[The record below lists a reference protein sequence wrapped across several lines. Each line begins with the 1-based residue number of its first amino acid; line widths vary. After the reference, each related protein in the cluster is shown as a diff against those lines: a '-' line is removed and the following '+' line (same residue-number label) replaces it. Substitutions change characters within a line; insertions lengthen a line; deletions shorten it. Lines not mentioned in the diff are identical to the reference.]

1 MERTPAGPSPLSGD
15 GLRPCILAQRWA
27 VEPITDRPGG
37 FVHDRVEAFLH
48 YLSAERGASKN
59 TIDAYRSDLK
69 GFLQFLG
76 ERGANGSS
84 PSHAITR
91 TSVIDYIADLNGRQ
105 YAKATVA
112 RKVAAVKSFSAF
124 LLDHG
129 DLTSNPTAEIDSPR
143 APKPVPKPM
152 TTDEVDALLREPRKF
167 DTAEAIRDVAMLELM
182 YATGMRV
189 TELVSLNMDSL
200 HVEDEVDS
208 WVRCLGKGGKERTI
222 PVHAQAIEA
231 IATYLDEARPALL
244 KNRPQTALFVNRRG
258 ERLTRQGFWLILK
271 SYAKSAGIESH
282 VTPHT
287 LRHSFAT
294 HLLRG
299 GASVRDV
306 QELLGHANVST
317 TQVYTQ
323 LADEHL
329 REVYQNVHPRAR

>member
-1 MERTPAGPSPLSGD
+1 M
-15 GLRPCILAQRWA
+15 Q
-27 VEPITDRPGG
+27 
-37 FVHDRVEAFLH
+37 DRVDDFLH
-48 YLSAERGASKN
+48 YLSAERGSSKN
-59 TIDAYRSDLK
+59 TTDAYRNDLA
-69 GFLQFLG
+69 GLSRFIEG
-76 ERGANGSS
+76 RAGADAVTAK
-84 PSHAITR
+84 AIDRAT
-91 TSVIDYIADLNGRQ
+91 VIAFIVDLNERA

-112 RKVAAVKSFSAF
+112 RKVAAVKSFCAF

-129 DLTSNPTAEIDSPR
+129 DLTTNPTAQIDSPR

-152 TTDEVDALLREPRKF
+152 TTDEVDALLSEPKKF
-167 DTAEAIRDVAMLELM
+167 DSAEAGRDAAMLELM

-200 HVEDEVDS
+200 HIDPAPA
-208 WVRCLGKGGKERTI
+208 WVRCLGKGSKERTL
-222 PVHAQAIEA
+222 PVALRAIGA
-231 IATYLDEARPALL
+231 LTGYLDDARPALL

-271 SYAKSAGIESH
+271 GYAKSADIVGH

-329 REVYQNVHPRAR
+329 REAFQDAHPRAR

>member
-1 MERTPAGPSPLSGD
+1 M
-15 GLRPCILAQRWA
+15 Q
-27 VEPITDRPGG
+27 
-37 FVHDRVEAFLH
+37 DRVDDFLH
-48 YLSAERGASKN
+48 YLSAERGSSKN
-59 TIDAYRSDLK
+59 TTDAYRNDLT
-69 GFLQFLG
+69 GFAKFVVGATG
-76 ERGANGSS
+76 EGGVS
-84 PSHAITR
+84 PKAINR
-91 TSVIDYIADLNGRQ
+91 DVVIGFIADLNQRS

-112 RKVAAVKSFSAF
+112 RKVAAVKSFCAF

-129 DLTSNPTAEIDSPR
+129 DITTNPTAQIDSPR

-152 TTDEVDALLREPRKF
+152 TTDEVDALLAEPKKF
-167 DTAEAIRDVAMLELM
+167 DSAEAVRDAAMLELM

-189 TELVSLNMDSL
+189 TELVSLNMGSL
-200 HVEDEVDS
+200 HIDPLPA
-208 WVRCLGKGGKERTI
+208 WVRCLGKGSKERTL
-222 PVHAQAIEA
+222 PVAHRAIGA
-231 IATYLDEARPALL
+231 LDSYLDEARPALL

-271 SYAKSAGIESH
+271 GYAKSADIVGH

-329 REVYQNVHPRAR
+329 REAFTDAHPRAR

>member
-1 MERTPAGPSPLSGD
+1 MN
-15 GLRPCILAQRWA
+15 
-27 VEPITDRPGG
+27 
-37 FVHDRVEAFLH
+37 DRVEAFLH

-59 TIDAYRSDLK
+59 TIDAYRNDLG
-69 GFLQFLG
+69 GFRRFAT
-76 ERGANGSS
+76 ERGGNGHNPGPAS
-84 PSHAITR
+84 
-91 TSVIDYIADLNGRQ
+91 IDRQLILDYMTDLNQRS

-112 RKVAAVKSFSAF
+112 RKVAAVKSFCAF

-129 DLTSNPTAEIDSPR
+129 DLTSNPTTQIDSPR
-143 APKPVPKPM
+143 APKPVPKPL
-152 TTDEVDALLREPRKF
+152 TTEEVDALLREPLKF
-167 DTAEAIRDVAMLELM
+167 DTPEAGRDAAMLELM

-189 TELVSLNMDSL
+189 TELVSLNLDSL
-200 HVEDEVDS
+200 HLDPPPS
-208 WVRCLGKGGKERTI
+208 YVRCVGKGAKERDI
-222 PVHAQAIEA
+222 PVHQQAVQSLT
-231 IATYLDEARPALL
+231 TYLDVARGALL
-244 KNRPQTALFVNRRG
+244 KNRPQSALFVNRRG

-271 SYAKSAGIESH
+271 NYAGSAGIESH

-329 REVYQNVHPRAR
+329 REVYDNVHPRAR

>member
-1 MERTPAGPSPLSGD
+1 VR
-15 GLRPCILAQRWA
+15 
-27 VEPITDRPGG
+27 
-37 FVHDRVEAFLH
+37 DRVEAFLH

-59 TIDAYRSDLK
+59 TIDAYRNDLG
-69 GFLQFLG
+69 GFALFAESL
-76 ERGANGSS
+76 ATNGHT
-84 PSHAITR
+84 PAVAAEIDR
-91 TSVIDYIADLNGRQ
+91 NLVINYISDLNGRR

-112 RKVAAVKSFSAF
+112 RKVAAVKSFCAF

-129 DLTSNPTAEIDSPR
+129 DLTSNPTAQIDSPR

-152 TTDEVDALLREPRKF
+152 STEEVDALLAQPLHNETP
-167 DTAEAIRDVAMLELM
+167 EAARDASMLQLM

-200 HVEDEVDS
+200 HLNPPPAY
-208 WVRCLGKGGKERTI
+208 VRCVGKGAKERTI
-222 PVHAQAIEA
+222 PVHQEA
-231 IATYLDEARPALL
+231 VSALERYLDDARGKLL
-244 KNRPQTALFVNRRG
+244 KNRTQSALFVNRRG

-271 SYAKSAGIESH
+271 GYAKGAGISSH

-329 REVYQNVHPRAR
+329 REVYEAVHPRAR